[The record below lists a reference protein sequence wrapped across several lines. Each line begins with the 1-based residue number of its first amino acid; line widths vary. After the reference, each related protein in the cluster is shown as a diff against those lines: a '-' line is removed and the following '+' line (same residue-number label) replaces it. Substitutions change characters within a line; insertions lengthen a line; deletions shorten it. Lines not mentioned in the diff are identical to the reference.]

1 MTSCD
6 ANRRQEVR
14 EHDEPAEGEPHGSVV
29 QQQRQAEQQYSAN
42 DEQPLGSSITSAR
55 HRHTVPGSVTSAS
68 VADRGS
74 IRPVR
79 RALAYFGLDGSGT
92 RQDWVRAAVEAAPP
106 LVMATVAAELDG
118 VEGVESYG
126 LWLVYGVVAWTAWL
140 ALVVRFAPWLRK

>member
-6 ANRRQEVR
+6 ANPRQEVR

-29 QQQRQAEQQYSAN
+29 QQQRQAEQQYNAN

-79 RALAYFGLDGSGT
+79 RALAYFGLDGFVP
-92 RQDWVRAAVEAAPP
+92 RQEWVPATVEAAPP

-126 LWLVYGVVAWTAWL
+126 LWLVDVAAGWTAWSL
-140 ALVVRFAPWLRK
+140 LVARFAPWLRK